1 MTQNKTLLT
10 VVVVLALAFGLGA
23 FFLIFNDQG
32 VPAEIVEVH
41 VEPTS
46 PRRASV
52 MMCAPAGGHLGGEG
66 GPDRA
71 VVQVSETTELIDQ
84 RKRSPANV
92 RPADLAPGQRVRLWT
107 QGAMLLT
114 DPPQLIATRISLLG
128 DPVPGQSQCAP

>member
-1 MTQNKTLLT
+1 
-10 VVVVLALAFGLGA
+10 
-23 FFLIFNDQG
+23 
-32 VPAEIVEVH
+32 
-41 VEPTS
+41 
-46 PRRASV
+46 
-52 MMCAPAGGHLGGEG
+52 
-66 GPDRA
+66 